1 MQRWRYSP
9 ARKSSCTVMLKK
21 DEFWPATQHTEQC
34 QGNRTSLQRCV
45 CEGRPASKP
54 LQGIL
59 HREFRQEGQT
69 CQPLDMHREWWQDC
83 LLWRMPPR
91 FTRLAQYW
99 RGKKNVV
106 RNTKKLQHDYSTICG
121 QWCMYF
127 VWRRCCGWMLKNIIS
142 PFRKGTPL
150 INDYVM
156 NHLIKTK
163 FGTDKKVIDRP
174 FLKQQICK
182 AMEQNIA
189 EWKLSTTAPHKQTKG

>member
-1 MQRWRYSP
+1 MNSGQLHSALSNAKETGHRFRGVY
-9 ARKSSCTVMLKK
+9 ARDGLPRNLRKGFYIVNFDKK
-21 DEFWPATQHTEQC
+21 GEPGSHWICIENGDEIVYFDSY
-34 QGNRTSLQRCV
+34 GRT
-45 CEGRPASKP
+45 
-54 LQGIL
+54 
-59 HREFRQEGQT
+59 
-69 CQPLDMHREWWQDC
+69 
-83 LLWRMPPR
+83 PPR
-91 FTRLAQYW
+91 FTGLARYW

-106 RNTKKLQHDYSTICG
+106 RNTKKLQHDYSTTCG

-127 VWRRCCGWMLKNIIS
+127 VWRRCCGWTLKNIVS

-150 INDYVM
+150 VNDYVM

-189 EWKLSTTAPHKQTKG
+189 EWKLSTTTRHKQRKE